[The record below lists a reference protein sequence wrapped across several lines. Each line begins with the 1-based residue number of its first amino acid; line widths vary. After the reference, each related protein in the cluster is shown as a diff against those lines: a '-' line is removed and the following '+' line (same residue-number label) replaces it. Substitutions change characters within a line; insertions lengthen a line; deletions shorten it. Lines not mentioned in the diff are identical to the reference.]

1 MPRVG
6 KKKFPY
12 TDKGIAAAK
21 KYARENDLP
30 IIYTED
36 DKGGMAI
43 PSYAEGGGVRFYETR
58 PTQTQGLDLY
68 QPEALQGSFP
78 KSKKKSAS
86 SSDEGSS
93 AVNQGCPEGMAPNP
107 DTGQCE
113 KIKKDEDPKGDQDET
128 KDETK
133 SNTSE
138 EGKGDGGADGGAD
151 GGDGGDAGGGD
162 GGAGGGDAGGGTGS
176 GAGRSGGGSGSGD
189 DYTPQTISRADPSTD
204 ITPQTV
210 AGTDDYTP
218 QTISRADPSTDI
230 TPQTVAGT
238 DEYVPQTISRAD
250 PSTDIIPQTQQGG
263 GGGAAD
269 AISGAASGTGEAISG
284 AASGAVEGIGDAAAG
299 AGEAIGDAAGEAL
312 SSAGEGLADA
322 ASEAVEGI
330 GEGIGEAVSE
340 VADEVSGKKGMVV
353 KVKRKEKEKPK
364 RKRPTIKEPDYKKMY
379 NKLSSQIIDNPDKYD
394 TAENR
399 NKMNEMKKI
408 YENSYS
414 FDAKGNPVVKV
425 KRKEKMK
432 KPKYSN
438 GGTSSKNTDDYEVGT
453 TKQVGRFK
461 ITTNT
466 WQKNIFNSKEAAE
479 AKGDAWSKDDAS
491 NGKMIFRYYEDGKVK
506 QTLPYVSR
514 RAIKNIETMNKR
526 QEQQQQFRDM
536 KMGGTVRANK
546 KSMRAK
552 KRGGKFPDL
561 TGDGKVTQADILKGR
576 GVFKHGGKVKKD
588 KNKKGKMAII
598 IAIGRP
604 KVNRKKK

>member
-151 GGDGGDAGGGD
+151 GGDGGDGGADGGDGGDAGGGD
-162 GGAGGGDAGGGTGS
+162 GGAGGGAGGGGTGA

-284 AASGAVEGIGDAAAG
+284 AASGAVEGIGEAASG
-299 AGEAIGDAAGEAL
+299 AGEAIAEGAGEAL

-353 KVKRKEKEKPK
+353 KVKRKGK
-364 RKRPTIKEPDYKKMY
+364 DYKKKNKKRIENLAKQGQPKGTKEALEEAEKFAQKFVINRHY
-379 NKLSSQIIDNPDKYD
+379 NKIRKNKLK
-394 TAENR
+394 R
-399 NKMNEMKKI
+399 NV
-408 YENSYS
+408 Y
-414 FDAKGNPVVKV
+414 
-425 KRKEKMK
+425 KEKMK